1 MFPNSPDLTDALNLD
16 APNLVCAVTAQGA
29 AGSSE
34 RMTLTL
40 RALVGSRFIA
50 LMITGQ
56 AKLAAYEHACDPGS
70 ELELP
75 VRALMRRAPVTTY
88 WTA

>member
-1 MFPNSPDLTDALNLD
+1 
-16 APNLVCAVTAQGA
+16 
-29 AGSSE
+29 
-34 RMTLTL
+34 MTLTL
-40 RALVGSRFIA
+40 KALIGSRFIA

-56 AKLAAYEHACDPGS
+56 AKLATYEHACDPGS

-75 VRALMRRAPVTTY
+75 VRAVLRRAPVTTY